1 MLKFTQRPKTP
12 RMTSQKTLL
21 SLKGINCLQ
30 VIFVLIW
37 IKQSLI
43 WFNLQRDGTENGLS
57 NIKDIFSESLQL
69 QMSVLHQ
76 NMCIFKG
83 GLSSWN
89 MAGQNIKKKYLIC
102 HISIKMLK
110 HAIWNSSLQNLKIY
124 SSKGSRKT
132 SQRWINVTHSNSK
145 SSNFQQK
152 ISLQIMSFCFEWWT
166 LLLLT
171 LTSITQGVT

>member
-1 MLKFTQRPKTP
+1 M
-12 RMTSQKTLL
+12 
-21 SLKGINCLQ
+21 
-30 VIFVLIW
+30 IFGLIW
-37 IKQSLI
+37 KKQTLI

-89 MAGQNIKKKYLIC
+89 MAGQNIKKKYLIS

-110 HAIWNSSLQNLKIY
+110 HTIWNSSLQNLKIY

-132 SQRWINVTHSNSK
+132 SQKWINVTHSNSK

-171 LTSITQGVT
+171 LTSITQGIT